1 MIRIVI
7 VEDSAIVQNYFKD
20 LLEREENFQLIAS
33 FDDAFRAE
41 EICKSGNVDIVLMDV
56 MTAKNHSGLAAGK
69 RIRESEKGAKVLIV
83 TSLIDPDVIEK
94 AKQGAA
100 DSLWYKDH
108 GTDEL
113 VGVIRR
119 TLNGEHVF
127 PEEAP
132 NIALGDMFSGDLS
145 PRQMQILRFFVKGLT
160 YEEIAEKLGIT
171 TRGVRWH
178 MNEIMEMGGF
188 KNRHEMLSAIL
199 QNNFIVTTLLD
210 EE

>member
-7 VEDSAIVQNYFKD
+7 VEDSAIVQNYFRN
-20 LLEREENFQLIAS
+20 LLEKEEKFQLIAC
-33 FDDAFRAE
+33 FDDAFKAE
-41 EICKSGNVDIVLMDV
+41 ETCKSGNVDIVLMDV

-113 VGVIRR
+113 IQVIYR
-119 TLNGEHVF
+119 TVEGEHVF

-132 NIALGDMFSGDLS
+132 NIALGDMFSKDLS
-145 PRQMQILRFFVKGLT
+145 PRQMQVLRRFVKGLT
-160 YEEIAEKLGIT
+160 YEEIAEELGIT

-188 KNRHEMLSAIL
+188 KNRHEMLSSIL
-199 QNNFIVTTLLD
+199 QNNFIITTLLD